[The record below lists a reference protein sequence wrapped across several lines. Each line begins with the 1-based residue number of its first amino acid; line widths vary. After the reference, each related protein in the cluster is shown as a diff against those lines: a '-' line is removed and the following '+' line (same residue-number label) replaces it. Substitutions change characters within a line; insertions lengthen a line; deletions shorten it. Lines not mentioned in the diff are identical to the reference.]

1 MVCGNYNIAHSLRDA
16 FFVVFSDAVAFYIDR
31 GTGPIILD
39 DVHCTG
45 NETKLFNWSHNN
57 LGNHNCGP
65 YDAGVICP
73 EGIN

>member
-45 NETKLFNWSHNN
+45 MQ
-57 LGNHNCGP
+57 
-65 YDAGVICP
+65 
-73 EGIN
+73 